1 MFPIRLEVL
10 RRTHQQ
16 DEDLAR
22 AIQKYKALAT
32 CPQGGTAKAGRGA
45 APPRG
50 GGAMEETR
58 WEVRV
63 WVWVSGC
70 THTMVYENHA
80 GPRGRPEAWTC
91 L

>member
-32 CPQGGTAKAGRGA
+32 CPQRGTAKAGRGA
-45 APPRG
+45 APG
-50 GGAMEETR
+50 GGAGAGNGGNQMGSPGVGLG
-58 WEVRV
+58 VRV
-63 WVWVSGC
+63 
-70 THTMVYENHA
+70 H
-80 GPRGRPEAWTC
+80 PRHG